1 MRILLLTAS
10 VVFSSILFGQNQVQ
24 VKVTDEENIPL
35 FGAHIHAEIGNTVT
49 NVDGE
54 TQFEITE
61 TGSYRFQVSY
71 LGFKPLDTLI
81 QIHQLPQ
88 KIDLIMITDQDELA
102 EVFLTQKASVNI
114 QNTEKINAEYIQD
127 NFAGSL
133 AASLDR
139 IPGVNSIEIGAG
151 ASKPI
156 IRGLSFNRI
165 VVAENGS
172 RHEGQQWGAD
182 HGLEIDAL
190 AIDDIE
196 IIKSVGAIEYGT
208 DAIGGVVQ
216 IKTDATPKKEGLT
229 GEYRAFGRSVNQ
241 TLANSINLNYKKDD
255 YFFKFRSTLSSY
267 GDYNLPTDTITY
279 LSVKMPVQ
287 NRRLMNTAGRERN
300 VMIQGGF
307 QSESFKSTLTLS
319 NNYLKAGFFPGA
331 HGVPSVLRVRDD
343 GDRRNIDFPFQ
354 RVNHLKLVNNNQWFF
369 NKSDLS
375 LMLSYQNNRRQE
387 EALFHT
393 HYAGQQPPENDPN
406 LELDFNLNSYE
417 AKIKYDHYFNRQ
429 HHSTFGIHSQY
440 QNNEVG
446 GYNFLL
452 PSYHRFTT
460 GIFAL
465 HDYDLTNKLAL
476 QLGVRADYGNLQ
488 TDRFYD
494 PLLFSF
500 LVNRR
505 NLSVEEANALAER
518 SSNTNSDF
526 WNANALLGLSYQASS
541 YWQFS
546 GTFGTTFRFPT
557 AIELAAN
564 GIHHGSFRH
573 EQGNENLSTEQGW
586 VADAKVSFNLAEE
599 NLLVSFSP
607 YWYYFDNYI
616 FLRPSGRFSPL
627 PHGGQIYEYTESGA
641 LLTGFEV
648 FVEKQF
654 FNSLTTTAS
663 FEYLQNQQ
671 VTGSTSRDFPLP
683 FTPPINAFFEV
694 SYDFNNSKNW
704 LQQTRIFANST
715 VAWRQ
720 TETAQNEAETPGYG
734 IFGGGL
740 QSDLKIGDFKANIM
754 LQAFNV
760 FDKKYFNH
768 TNFYRAL
775 EIPEMGRNIQLM
787 IRIPFDI
794 NSKTTNPSR

>member
-1 MRILLLTAS
+1 MRILLLIAS
-10 VVFSSILFGQNQVQ
+10 VVFSSFLYGQNEVQ
-24 VKVTDEENIPL
+24 LRVLDEDDIPL
-35 FGAHIHAEIGNTVT
+35 FGAHIHSDLGNSVS
-49 NVDGE
+49 NKDGE
-54 TQFEITE
+54 TSFEQVE
-61 TGSYRFQVSY
+61 TGNYRFQISY
-71 LGFKPLDTLI
+71 LGFRPLDTLI
-81 QIHQLPQ
+81 QIDQLPT
-88 KIDLIMITDQDELA
+88 KINLIMYSDQEELA
-102 EVFLTQKASVNI
+102 EILLSQKASVNI
-114 QNTEKINAEYIQD
+114 QNTEKIDAEFIQD

-133 AASLDR
+133 AKSLDR

-190 AIDDIE
+190 SIDEIE
-196 IIKSVGAIEYGT
+196 IVKSVGAIEYGT

-216 IKTDATPKKEGLT
+216 IKTDATPKKEGLS
-229 GEYRAFGRSVNQ
+229 GEYRTFGRSVNQ
-241 TLANSINLNYKKDD
+241 SLANSINLNYKKGK
-255 YFFKFRSTLSSY
+255 YFFKFRSTISSY
-267 GDYNLPTDTITY
+267 GDYNVPTDTITY
-279 LSVKMPVQ
+279 LTVRMPVE
-287 NRRLMNTAGRERN
+287 NRRLMNTAGRERDF
-300 VMIQGGF
+300 MIQGGY
-307 QSESFKSTLTLS
+307 QSEDFKSTLTVS

-331 HGVPSVLRVRDD
+331 HGVPSVLRVVDD

-369 NKSDLS
+369 DKSDLS

-393 HYAGQQPPENDPN
+393 HYVGQQPPENNPN
-406 LELDFNLNSYE
+406 LELDFNLNTFE
-417 AKIKYDHYFNRQ
+417 AKTKYDYYFNRS
-429 HHSTFGIHSQY
+429 HHSTFGIHTQY
-440 QNNEVG
+440 QDNEVG

-452 PSYHRFTT
+452 PSYRRFTT
-460 GIFAL
+460 GVFAM
-465 HDYDLTNKLAL
+465 HDYDFSEKLAF
-476 QLGVRADYGNLQ
+476 QLGVRGDYGNLE

-494 PLLFSF
+494 PLLFNF
-500 LVNRR
+500 LVDRR
-505 NLSVEEANALAER
+505 NLSPEEANEFAER
-518 SSNTNSDF
+518 STDTNRDF
-526 WNANALLGLSYQASS
+526 WNANALFGLAYNPSKK
-541 YWQFS
+541 WEFS
-546 GTFGTTFRFPT
+546 GTFGTNFRFPT

-573 EQGNENLSTEQGW
+573 EQGNPNLSAERGL
-586 VADAKVSFNLAEE
+586 VADVKATFNWPEKDFLIS
-599 NLLVSFSP
+599 LSP

-654 FNSLTTTAS
+654 FSSLTTTAS

-671 VTGSTSRDFPLP
+671 VTGSSSRDFPLP
-683 FTPPINAFFEV
+683 FTPPINAFVEV
-694 SYDFNNSKNW
+694 SYDFNNSKSW
-704 LQQTRIFANST
+704 LQNTRVFANSNL
-715 VAWRQ
+715 AWRQ

-740 QSDLKIGDFKANIM
+740 QSDLKIGDFKANLM
-754 LQAFNV
+754 LQAFNI

-787 IRIPFDI
+787 IRIPFEFK
-794 NSKTTNPSR
+794 NS